1 MAITTAYTWTITDTV
16 RDTSDGFITDAYWTL
31 TGVASSDSVA
41 IATCKLSGI
50 QNFGS
55 TRTGSEIAYS
65 SVTQANVISWVETGL
80 GTTEVTNFKTVT
92 IPNGT
97 RSIIAGIGIT
107 PTTSHGIPW

>member
-1 MAITTAYTWTITDTV
+1 MDYSDTV

-41 IATCKLSGI
+41 IATCKVSGI

-55 TRTGSEIAYS
+55 TRTGSEIGYS
-65 SVTQANVISWVETGL
+65 SVTQANIISWVETGI
-80 GTTEVTNFKTVT
+80 GTTQVTNYKTVT